1 MKQNKNMKQMMKMN
15 NMNKFKRKSKNPND
29 KKRLPNNQRNY
40 KIIMMKI
47 KLFKKKKLLG
57 QLDNYNKRK
66 KS

>member
-1 MKQNKNMKQMMKMN
+1 MKLMK
-15 NMNKFKRKSKNPND
+15 MNKFKKRNKNSND
-29 KKRLPNNQRNY
+29 KKRLPNNKRNS
-40 KIIMMKI
+40 KTIMMKI

>member
-1 MKQNKNMKQMMKMN
+1 MKMN